1 MHAHRQQG
9 LSLVEL
15 MIALTIGL
23 VILAAMTSVFVNS
36 SHSQMAAQNSAQ
48 QIENG
53 RYALDQLT
61 QDLHL
66 AGYYGQYSSYLDGTP
81 PLPDPCALTAAA
93 LVGALGY
100 PVQGITA
107 LQTTSGIPTVVP
119 DLSGTSCAT
128 YLPAAN
134 LYPGSDIL
142 VVRHADTS
150 STWSTAPNN
159 YLTQGTDKALS
170 GEVYMQSNQVA
181 AEIQFGTGAVI
192 TSTSEADGT
201 TAADINQKGGSP
213 AGYIYKYLV
222 HIYFVAP
229 CSRPNGGGSVC
240 TGANDDGGS
249 PIPTLKMLELSLN
262 SGGALTFNVIPIA
275 EGVEAFKVEYGIDNV
290 PVAANV
296 TTGRIGDGVRDLYIP
311 NSTTSQPGAAD
322 YPNAV
327 SVKVFLITRDSQP
340 TAGYTDTKLYPVA
353 TSASL
358 GSPVGTGMKYGPY
371 NDRYKR
377 HAYDTEI
384 RLENMASRR
393 EIP

>member
-1 MHAHRQQG
+1 MNAHRQQG

-36 SHSQMAAQNSAQ
+36 SHSQMASQNSAQ

-53 RYALDQLT
+53 RYAMAQIT

-66 AGYYGQYSSYLDGTP
+66 AGYYGQYTTYADGTT
-81 PLPDPCALTAAA
+81 LPDPCATTPAATLQA
-93 LVGALGY
+93 ALGY

-107 LQTTSGIPTVVP
+107 LQTSSGIPTVVP
-119 DLSGTSCAT
+119 DLTGTTCAT

-150 STWSTAPNN
+150 TTWSTTNN
-159 YLTQGTDKALS
+159 YLTQGTDKALN
-170 GEVYMQSNQVA
+170 GEVYIQSNPVA
-181 AEIQFGTGAVI
+181 AEIQFGAGAVI
-192 TSTSEADGT
+192 TSSSQADGAT
-201 TAADINQKGGSP
+201 TADIQTKGGAAAAP
-213 AGYIYKYLV
+213 IYKYLV

-249 PIPTLKMLELSLN
+249 PIPTLKMLELALN
-262 SGGALTFNVIPIA
+262 PAGTALTFNVVPIA
-275 EGVEAFKVEYGIDNV
+275 EGVEAFKVEYGIDNS
-290 PVAANV
+290 PATTND
-296 TTGRIGDGVRDLYIP
+296 TTGRIGDGVPDEFIP
-311 NSTTSQPGAAD
+311 NSTTSQPAASD

-340 TAGYTDTKLYPVA
+340 TQGYTDTKQIGRAHV
-353 TSASL
+353 
-358 GSPVGTGMKYGPY
+358 
-371 NDRYKR
+371 
-377 HAYDTEI
+377 
-384 RLENMASRR
+384 
-393 EIP
+393 